1 MSTDYLR
8 NRPFLTVQLSYL
20 PSENANTGK
29 KGWQNEKGAVR
40 TMEKV
45 SFVDR
50 INKIE
55 RYAVVIDIINSKV
68 LKNQSSRSEE
78 EVIATYLSK
87 YREETK
93 AALSAW
99 ARREAEKM
107 RAEG

>member
-1 MSTDYLR
+1 MATDYLR
-8 NRPFLTVQLSYL
+8 NRPFLTVQITYQ
-20 PSENANTGK
+20 PAANVNTGK
-29 KGWQNEKGAVR
+29 KGWQNEKGAMR
-40 TMEKV
+40 AMEKV

-50 INKIE
+50 VNKLE

-68 LKNQSSRSEE
+68 IKNESSKPED
-78 EVIATYLSK
+78 EVIATYLTR

-93 AALSAW
+93 AALSEW